1 MFKISSR
8 LQDPQ
13 WVLQSE
19 SGSGLAEGQSKAYGA
34 ECEGEGFN
42 QYGPSQVC
50 QQISVCVCVCVLCQ
64 LRGIR
69 LLSWR
74 AALSAEEKH
83 ALHAYVHPPTT
94 HTHTLTP
101 LFFSLSWFSEKKSLL
116 TICSLSSWIC
126 SYHKWFWWETAA
138 EDRLHES
145 ELHWI

>member
-94 HTHTLTP
+94 HTHTHT
-101 LFFSLSWFSEKKSLL
+101 SLL
-116 TICSLSSWIC
+116 QPLLILRKKISFHDLLSVVL
-126 SYHKWFWWETAA
+126 
-138 EDRLHES
+138 DL
-145 ELHWI
+145 